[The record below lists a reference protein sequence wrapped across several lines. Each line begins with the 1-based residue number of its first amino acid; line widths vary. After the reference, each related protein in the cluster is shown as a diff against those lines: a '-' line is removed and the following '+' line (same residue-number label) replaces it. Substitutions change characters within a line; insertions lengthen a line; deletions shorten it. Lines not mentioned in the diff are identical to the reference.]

1 MTCCA
6 AAQDVAFLLLS
17 AISFTRLLL
26 GRVVLIGSFH
36 KPKTGIKT
44 GGRCGER
51 KAMTR
56 KFAHFACGLL
66 ACSALTTP
74 AFAQDDDVDT
84 QPTVRDDSVIIVTA
98 TRRAQ
103 DVQDIPL
110 AVTAISPQQLE
121 AQRVVNIQQ
130 IAALAPSFTASQAQ
144 LASGSVVLRV
154 RGIGTTSNNI
164 GFESAVGIFI
174 DGAYQARPGV
184 ALSEFVDV
192 ERVEVLR
199 GPQGTLFGRNT
210 SAGALNVTNARPDVT
225 EFSGFVN
232 AEYGNFDEK
241 SLQGAIN
248 VPIVKDTV
256 AIRLTGAYRERD
268 GFLDVVDRTGA
279 KIGETNDVD
288 QWLVRGQIGW
298 DTESG
303 LRGRLIADYSKSTSS
318 CCGAIELYQSPLV
331 TAGAFAAVGLG
342 ANGGNGQPVVATT
355 RNDQAT
361 FEQAMDNRVVSA
373 NFAPNA
379 DIENYGVTGELEF
392 PLSDNAD
399 LIFIGSYRKYESFE
413 QYDSDFTALDIFD
426 VDALNLEIEN
436 WTAELRLQG
445 EGLEGK
451 LNYMIGGFYSDE
463 TIDQSINFSLGA
475 DYDRNFGA
483 FLGALA
489 GPTPFQTFTG
499 VNPAGTSSTNRFQQ
513 DAKSYAVFTHNSL
526 EIIDGLELTVGARY
540 SWEEKSGGFSQ
551 TAVNN
556 QICPATIGALG
567 TIAGVNAALVP
578 AFVGVGCFGFT
589 APVNLPQ
596 AAALP
601 LPRTFQSDF
610 DDEELIY
617 TVKLGYEFSP
627 FVNSYASFTHGYK
640 AGGINLDTTA
650 AVLGADPTFL
660 SEEVDAYEIGVKART
675 ADGAVTLN
683 VAAFYEEFSNF
694 QVLEFTG
701 TAFAT
706 FNVPLAETRGVEIES
721 VIRPSNNLSFNL
733 AATFLEASYPD
744 DCAGTQTSVQVVAL
758 CGNTLT
764 NAPKIV
770 ALAGALWEQP
780 ISNSLELF
788 LSGQVRIEGDQ
799 RTSTQAIIIPTV
811 APGSTQAQVQAA
823 VDASDPIIADIQD
836 GKAFVNLRAGLRFG
850 PEQNFAI
857 EGWVNNLTDEVVR
870 GVTFN
875 TTLRSTGANNSR
887 SAFVLPPRQY
897 GVTLR
902 AKF

>member
-1 MTCCA
+1 
-6 AAQDVAFLLLS
+6 
-17 AISFTRLLL
+17 
-26 GRVVLIGSFH
+26 
-36 KPKTGIKT
+36 
-44 GGRCGER
+44 
-51 KAMTR
+51 MTR
-56 KFAHFACGLL
+56 KFAHFACGLM

-74 AFAQDDDVDT
+74 AFAQDEEP
-84 QPTVRDDSVIIVTA
+84 QAQSSRDDNVIIVTA

-103 DVQDIPL
+103 DVQDIAL

-210 SAGALNVTNARPDVT
+210 SAGALNVTNVRPDVT

-256 AIRLTGAYRERD
+256 ALRLTGAYRERD

-303 LRGRLIADYSKSTSS
+303 LRGRIIADYSKSTSS
-318 CCGAIELYQSPLV
+318 CCGAIELYQTPLV
-331 TAGAFAAVGLG
+331 TNGIYGRVGLG
-342 ANGGNGQPVVATT
+342 ANGGNGQPSVSTT
-355 RNDQAT
+355 PRDQGA
-361 FEQAMDNRVVSA
+361 FERAMDNRTVSA
-373 NFAPNA
+373 NFAPIA
-379 DIENYGVTGELEF
+379 DIDNYGVTGELEF
-392 PLSDNAD
+392 PISENAD
-399 LIFIGSYRKYESFE
+399 LIFIGSYRKYQSFE
-413 QYDSDFTALDIFD
+413 NYDSDFSGLDIFN
-426 VDALNLEIEN
+426 VPALDLEIDN

-445 EGLEGK
+445 EAVEGK

-463 TIDQSINFSLGA
+463 QIDQSVTFSLGQDFEENVGA
-475 DYDRNFGA
+475 LLGGNFGA
-483 FLGALA
+483 NPLQLLA
-489 GPTPFQTFTG
+489 SRTAGVTP
-499 VNPAGTSSTNRFQQ
+499 VDPAGTRTTNRFQQ
-513 DAKSYAVFTHNSL
+513 DAKSYAVFTHNSF
-526 EIIDGLELTVGARY
+526 EIVDGLELTLGARY
-540 SWEEKSGGFSQ
+540 SWEEKSGGFTQ
-551 TAVNN
+551 TATNN
-556 QICPATIGALG
+556 RVCPTTLASLG
-567 TIAGVNAALVP
+567 SVPGLFPPGTPPAVIQGTGNAFFGL
-578 AFVGVGCFGFT
+578 GCFGFT
-589 APVNLPQ
+589 APADLP
-596 AAALP
+596 ASAVLP
-601 LPRTFQSDF
+601 LVRTFQSDF

-617 TVKLGYEFSP
+617 TVKLGYAFSP

-650 AVLGADPTFL
+650 AVAGADPTFL
-660 SEEVDAYEIGVKART
+660 SEEVDAWELGVKAQT
-675 ADGAVTLN
+675 PNGALTFN
-683 VAAFYEEFSNF
+683 VAAFYEEFTNF

-706 FNVPLAETRGVEIES
+706 FNVPIAETRGIEIES
-721 VIRPSNNLSFNL
+721 VLRPTDGLTLNL
-733 AATFLEASYPD
+733 AATFLEADYPE
-744 DCAGTQTSVQVVAL
+744 DCAGNQTSVQVLAL

-764 NAPKIV
+764 NAPQVV
-770 ALAGALWEQP
+770 ALAGAMWEKP
-780 ISNSLELF
+780 INDSMELF
-788 LSGQVRIEGDQ
+788 LSGQVRLEGDQ
-799 RTSTQAIIIPTV
+799 RTSTQAIILPGAAEIAANGGLQQAIDN
-811 APGSTQAQVQAA
+811 AP
-823 VDASDPIIADIQD
+823 PIIADIQD

-850 PEQNFAI
+850 DGAYAI

-875 TTLRSTGANNSR
+875 TTLRGSGAANSR
-887 SAFVLPPRQY
+887 SAFTLPPRQY

-902 AKF
+902 ARF

>member
-1 MTCCA
+1 M
-6 AAQDVAFLLLS
+6 
-17 AISFTRLLL
+17 
-26 GRVVLIGSFH
+26 
-36 KPKTGIKT
+36 
-44 GGRCGER
+44 
-51 KAMTR
+51 MR
-56 KFAHFACGLL
+56 KFAKLACGLM

-74 AFAQDDDVDT
+74 AFAQDEETDA
-84 QPTVRDDSVIIVTA
+84 QPSARSDNVIIVTA

-110 AVTAISPQQLE
+110 AVTAIAPQQLE

-210 SAGALNVTNARPDVT
+210 SAGALNITNVRPDVT
-225 EFSGFVN
+225 EFGGFVN
-232 AEYGNFDEK
+232 AEYGNFDEI

-248 VPIVKDTV
+248 VPIVKDTLAV
-256 AIRLTGAYRERD
+256 RLTGAYRERD
-268 GFLDVVDRTGA
+268 GFLTVVDRTGRE
-279 KIGETNDVD
+279 IGDTNDVD

-303 LRGRLIADYSKSTSS
+303 LRGRIIADYSKSKSS

-331 TAGAFAAVGLG
+331 TAGAYAAVGLG
-342 ANGGNGQPVVATT
+342 ANGGNGQPSVATT
-355 RNDQAT
+355 PKDQRG
-361 FEQAMDNRVVSA
+361 FERAMDNRIVSA
-373 NFAPNA
+373 NFAPVA
-379 DIENYGVTGELEF
+379 DIDNYGVTGELEF
-392 PLSDNAD
+392 PISDNAD

-413 QYDSDFTALDIFD
+413 AYDSDFTALDIFN
-426 VDALNLEIEN
+426 VDGLNLEIDN

-445 EGLEGK
+445 EAMGGR

-463 TIDQSINFSLGA
+463 QIDQSVDFALGSDYGENVGALLFVPTGGALGA
-475 DYDRNFGA
+475 NP
-483 FLGALA
+483 LTL
-489 GPTPFQTFTG
+489 FTG
-499 VNPAGTSSTNRFQQ
+499 RDPAGSTNTNRFQQ
-513 DAKSYAVFTHNSL
+513 DAKSYAVFTHNSF
-526 EIIDGLELTVGARY
+526 EITDGLELTLGARY
-540 SWEEKSGGFSQ
+540 SWEEKSGGFTQ

-556 QICPATIGALG
+556 QICPAVLG
-567 TIAGVNAALVP
+567 SIQAGFVPAALVAP
-578 AFVGVGCFGFT
+578 FTQLGCFGF
-589 APVNLPQ
+589 ASPADLPQ
-596 AAALP
+596 ATAPGGGANAVFRAL
-601 LPRTFQSDF
+601 LPRTFQSEF
-610 DDEELIY
+610 EDEELIY

-627 FVNSYASFTHGYK
+627 FVSSYASFTHGYK

-650 AVLGADPTFL
+650 GVNGADPTFL
-660 SEEVDAYEIGVKART
+660 SEEVDAYELGVKAQT
-675 ADGAVTLN
+675 PNGAVTVN
-683 VAAFYEEFSNF
+683 VAAFYEEFTNF

-701 TAFAT
+701 TAFQT
-706 FNVPLAETRGVEIES
+706 FNVPIAETRGVEIES
-721 VIRPSNNLSFNL
+721 LIRPSDELTFNL

-744 DCAGTQTSVQVVAL
+744 DCAGTQTAPQVVSL
-758 CGNTLT
+758 CGYDLT
-764 NAPKIV
+764 NAPQVV
-770 ALAGALWEQP
+770 ALAGALWEKP
-780 ISNSLELF
+780 LSDTTEFF
-788 LSGQVRIEGDQ
+788 LAGQVRMEGDQ
-799 RTSTQAIIIPTV
+799 RTSTQAIVPPTV
-811 APGSTQAQVQAA
+811 PAGSTQAQVQAA
-823 VDASDPIIADIQD
+823 AAAQPLIVADVQD
-836 GKAFVNLRAGLRFG
+836 GKAFVNLRAGLRFADG
-850 PEQNFAI
+850 RYAI

-875 TTLRSTGANNSR
+875 TTLRGSGAANSR
-887 SAFVLPPRQY
+887 SAFTLPPRQY

>member
-1 MTCCA
+1 
-6 AAQDVAFLLLS
+6 
-17 AISFTRLLL
+17 
-26 GRVVLIGSFH
+26 
-36 KPKTGIKT
+36 
-44 GGRCGER
+44 
-51 KAMTR
+51 MTR
-56 KFAHFACGLL
+56 KFATFACGLM

-74 AFAQDDDVDT
+74 AFAQDTEDGPVAKDDN
-84 QPTVRDDSVIIVTA
+84 VIIVTA

-110 AVTAISPQQLE
+110 AVTAIAPQQLE

-210 SAGALNVTNARPDVT
+210 SAGALNITNVRPDVT

-232 AEYGNFDEK
+232 AEYGNFNEK
-241 SLQGAIN
+241 SLQGAVN
-248 VPIVKDTV
+248 VPIVEDTV
-256 AIRLTGAYRERD
+256 ALRLTGAFRERD

-279 KIGETNDVD
+279 KIGETNSVD

-303 LRGRLIADYSKSTSS
+303 LRGRIIADYSKSKSS
-318 CCGAIELYQSPLV
+318 CCGAIELYQTPLV
-331 TAGAFAAVGLG
+331 TGGAFAAVGLG

-355 RNDQAT
+355 RDDQGA
-361 FEQAMDNRVVSA
+361 FERAMDNRIVSA
-373 NFAPNA
+373 NFAPIA
-379 DIENYGVTGELEF
+379 DIDNYGVTGELEF
-392 PLSDNAD
+392 PVSDNAD
-399 LIFIGSYRKYESFE
+399 LIFIGSYRKYQSFE
-413 QYDSDFTALDIFD
+413 NYDSDFTALDIFN
-426 VDALNLEIEN
+426 VPGLNLEIDN

-445 EGLEGK
+445 EGMEGA

-463 TIDQSINFSLGA
+463 TIDQSVSFQLGA
-475 DYDRNFGA
+475 DYGENV
-483 FLGALA
+483 GALLFPA
-489 GPTPFQTFTG
+489 TMGALGPNPLTVFTG
-499 VNPAGTSSTNRFQQ
+499 IDPANTRNTNRFQQ
-513 DAKSYAVFTHNSL
+513 DAKSYAIFTHNSL
-526 EIIDGLELTVGARY
+526 EIADGLELTVGARY
-540 SWEEKSGGFSQ
+540 SWEDKSGGFTQ
-551 TAVNN
+551 TSVNN
-556 QICPATIGALG
+556 TICPATLNAIGAG
-567 TIAGVNAALVP
+567 TGPAVVPAALRP
-578 AFVGVGCFGFT
+578 TFVALGCFGFT
-589 APVNLPQ
+589 APANLPQ

-601 LPRTFQSDF
+601 LVRTFQSDF
-610 DDEELIY
+610 QDEELIY

-627 FVNSYASFTHGYK
+627 YVTSYASFTHGYK

-650 AVLGADPTFL
+650 AVGGADPTFL
-660 SEEVDAYEIGVKART
+660 SEEVDAYELGLKAQT
-675 ADGAVTLN
+675 PGGALTMN
-683 VAAFYEEFSNF
+683 IAAFYEEFTNF

-706 FNVPLAETRGVEIES
+706 FNVPIAETRGVEIES
-721 VIRPSNNLSFNL
+721 VIRPADGLTLNL
-733 AATFLEASYPD
+733 AATFLEASYPE

-758 CGNTLT
+758 CGNDLT
-764 NAPKIV
+764 NAPQVV
-770 ALAGALWEQP
+770 ALAGAMWEKP
-780 ISNSLELF
+780 INDSMEFF
-788 LSGQVRIEGDQ
+788 LAGQVRLEGDQ
-799 RTSTQAIIIPTV
+799 RTSTQAKILPTV
-811 APGSTQAQVQAA
+811 AAGSTQAQVQTA
-823 VDASDPIIADIQD
+823 VDAAPPIIADIQD
-836 GKAFVNLRAGLRFG
+836 GKAFVNLRAGLRFAEG
-850 PEQNFAI
+850 KYAI

-875 TTLRSTGANNSR
+875 TTLRGSGAANSR
-887 SAFVLPPRQY
+887 SAFTLPPRQY

>member
-1 MTCCA
+1 
-6 AAQDVAFLLLS
+6 
-17 AISFTRLLL
+17 
-26 GRVVLIGSFH
+26 
-36 KPKTGIKT
+36 
-44 GGRCGER
+44 
-51 KAMTR
+51 MTR
-56 KFAHFACGLL
+56 KFATFACGLM

-74 AFAQDDDVDT
+74 AFAQDTEEGAAASDDN
-84 QPTVRDDSVIIVTA
+84 VIIVTA

-110 AVTAISPQQLE
+110 AVTAIAPQQLE

-154 RGIGTTSNNI
+154 RGVGTTSNNI

-210 SAGALNVTNARPDVT
+210 SAGALNITNVRPDVT

-256 AIRLTGAYRERD
+256 ALRLTGAYRERD
-268 GFLDVVDRTGA
+268 GFLTVVDRTGREV
-279 KIGETNDVD
+279 GDTNNVD

-303 LRGRLIADYSKSTSS
+303 LRGRIIADYSKSKSS
-318 CCGAIELYQSPLV
+318 CCGAIELFQTPLV
-331 TAGAFAAVGLG
+331 GAGAFAAVGLG
-342 ANGGNGQPVVATT
+342 ANGGNGQPFTATS
-355 RNDQAT
+355 RNDQAG
-361 FEQAMDNRVVSA
+361 FERAMDNRIVSA
-373 NFAPNA
+373 NFAPIA
-379 DIENYGVTGELEF
+379 DIDNYGVTGELEF
-392 PLSDNAD
+392 PISDSAD
-399 LIFIGSYRKYESFE
+399 LIFIGSYRKYKSFE
-413 QYDSDFTALDIFD
+413 RYDSDFTGLDIFN
-426 VDALNLEIEN
+426 VEALNLEIDN

-445 EGLEGK
+445 ETLEGK

-463 TIDQSINFSLGA
+463 TIDQTQQFALGA
-475 DYDRNFGA
+475 DFDRNFGA
-483 FLGALA
+483 FLGAAA
-489 GPTPFQTFTG
+489 GPLPLQTFVG
-499 VNPAGTSSTNRFQQ
+499 VNPTGTRTTNRFQQ
-513 DAKSYAVFTHNSL
+513 DAKSYAVFTHNSF
-526 EIIDGLELTVGARY
+526 EITDGLELTLGARY
-540 SWEEKSGGFSQ
+540 SWEDKSGGFTQ
-551 TAVNN
+551 VATNN
-556 QICPATIGALG
+556 TVCGATLPRLGAIGQ
-567 TIAGVNAALVP
+567 VNAALVP
-578 AFVGVGCFGFT
+578 AFIGIGCFGFV

-610 DDEELIY
+610 NDEELIY
-617 TVKLGYEFSP
+617 TVKLGYEISP
-627 FVNSYASFTHGYK
+627 FVSTYASFTHGYK

-650 AVLGADPTFL
+650 AVGGADPSFL
-660 SEEVDAYEIGVKART
+660 SEEVDAYEVGLKAQTPDRS
-675 ADGAVTLN
+675 VTLN
-683 VAAFYEEFSNF
+683 VAAFLEQFSNF

-706 FNVPLAETRGVEIES
+706 FNVPKANTRGLEIEAL
-721 VIRPSNNLSFNL
+721 VRPADGLTFNL
-733 AATFLEASYPD
+733 ATTILEASYPD
-744 DCAGTQTSVQVVAL
+744 DCAGTQTSPQVVSL
-758 CGNTLT
+758 CGNDLT
-764 NAPKIV
+764 NAPRMI
-770 ALAGALWEQP
+770 ALAGAMWEKP
-780 ISNSLELF
+780 ISDDVEFF
-788 LSGQVRIEGDQ
+788 LAGQVRVEDDQ
-799 RTSTQAIIIPTV
+799 RTSTQAIVPPS
-811 APGSTQAQVQAA
+811 AAQIASLGVDAA
-823 VDASDPIIADIQD
+823 VAAQPKIVADIQD
-836 GKAFVNLRAGLRFG
+836 GKAFVNLRAGLRFAEG
-850 PEQNFAI
+850 KYAI

-887 SAFVLPPRQY
+887 SAFTLPPRQY

>member
-1 MTCCA
+1 M
-6 AAQDVAFLLLS
+6 
-17 AISFTRLLL
+17 
-26 GRVVLIGSFH
+26 
-36 KPKTGIKT
+36 
-44 GGRCGER
+44 
-51 KAMTR
+51 
-56 KFAHFACGLL
+56 

-74 AFAQDDDVDT
+74 AFAQD
-84 QPTVRDDSVIIVTA
+84 QDSGEQATRNTDNVIIVTA

-210 SAGALNVTNARPDVT
+210 SAGALNITNVRPDVT

-256 AIRLTGAYRERD
+256 ALRLTGAYRERD
-268 GFLDVVDRTGA
+268 GFLDVVNRAGT
-279 KIGETNDVD
+279 KVGETNDVD

-303 LRGRLIADYSKSTSS
+303 LRGRIIADYSKSKSS

-331 TAGAFAAVGLG
+331 TGGAYAAVGLG
-342 ANGGNGQPVVATT
+342 ANGGNGQPSVSPNA
-355 RNDQAT
+355 RDQGA
-361 FEQAMDNRVVSA
+361 FEQALDNRTVSA
-373 NFAPNA
+373 NFAPIA
-379 DIENYGVTGELEF
+379 DIDNYGVTGELEF
-392 PLSDNAD
+392 PISENAD
-399 LIFIGSYRKYESFE
+399 LIFIGSYRKYQSFE
-413 QYDSDFTALDIFD
+413 NYDSDFTGLDIFNVPGLD
-426 VDALNLEIEN
+426 LEIDN

-445 EGLEGK
+445 EAAEGK
-451 LNYMIGGFYSDE
+451 LNYMVGGFYSDE
-463 TIDQSINFSLGA
+463 TIDQSITFTLGQDFGENVGALLFVPTQGQLGA
-475 DYDRNFGA
+475 NPLTA
-483 FLGALA
+483 
-489 GPTPFQTFTG
+489 FTG
-499 VNPAGTSSTNRFQQ
+499 VDPAGTRTTNRFQQ
-513 DAKSYAVFTHNSL
+513 DAKSYAVFTHNSF
-526 EIIDGLELTVGARY
+526 EITDGLELTVGARY
-540 SWEEKSGGFSQ
+540 SWEEKSGGFTQ
-551 TAVNN
+551 TATNN
-556 QICPATIGALG
+556 RICPATLGALG
-567 TIAGVNAALVP
+567 IIPAALRP
-578 AFVGVGCFGFT
+578 SFIGLGCFGFT
-589 APVNLPQ
+589 APADLPQ

-601 LPRTFQSDF
+601 LVRTFQSDF

-627 FVNSYASFTHGYK
+627 FVSSYASFTHGYK

-650 AVLGADPTFL
+650 AVAGADPTFL
-660 SEEVDAYEIGVKART
+660 SEEVDAYEIGVKGQT
-675 ADGAVTLN
+675 PNGALTVN

-706 FNVPLAETRGVEIES
+706 FNVPLAETKGIEVES
-721 VIRPSNNLSFNL
+721 VIRPTDELTFNL
-733 AATFLEASYPD
+733 AATFLEATYPD
-744 DCAGTQTSVQVVAL
+744 DCAGTQTSVQVLAL

-764 NAPKIV
+764 NAPQVV
-770 ALAGALWEQP
+770 ALAGAMWEKP
-780 ISNSLELF
+780 INDSVELF
-788 LSGQVRIEGDQ
+788 LSGQVRLEGDQ
-799 RTSTQAIIIPTV
+799 RTSTQAIILPGAAEV
-811 APGSTQAQVQAA
+811 AANGGLQQAIDNAP
-823 VDASDPIIADIQD
+823 PIIADIQD

-850 PEQNFAI
+850 DGAYAI

-875 TTLRSTGANNSR
+875 TTLRGSGAANSR
-887 SAFVLPPRQY
+887 SAFTLPPRQY

-902 AKF
+902 ARF

>member
-1 MTCCA
+1 
-6 AAQDVAFLLLS
+6 
-17 AISFTRLLL
+17 
-26 GRVVLIGSFH
+26 
-36 KPKTGIKT
+36 
-44 GGRCGER
+44 
-51 KAMTR
+51 MTR

-74 AFAQDDDVDT
+74 AFAQDNEAEDQAT
-84 QPTVRDDSVIIVTA
+84 ARDDNVIIVTA

-110 AVTAISPQQLE
+110 AVTAIAPQQLE

-154 RGIGTTSNNI
+154 RGVGTTSNNI

-210 SAGALNVTNARPDVT
+210 SAGALNVTNMRPDVT

-232 AEYGNFDEK
+232 MEYGNFDEK
-241 SLQGAIN
+241 SLQGAVN

-256 AIRLTGAYRERD
+256 AVRLTGAYRQRD
-268 GFLDVVDRTGA
+268 GFLDVVNRTGA

-303 LRGRLIADYSKSTSS
+303 LRGRIIADYSKSKSS

-331 TAGAFAAVGLG
+331 TGGAYAAVGLG
-342 ANGGNGQPVVATT
+342 ANGGNGQPLVATT
-355 RNDQAT
+355 RDDQGA
-361 FEQAMDNRVVSA
+361 FERAMDNRTVSA
-373 NFAPNA
+373 NFAPIA
-379 DIENYGVTGELEF
+379 DIDNYGVTGELEF
-392 PLSDNAD
+392 PVSENAD
-399 LIFIGSYRKYESFE
+399 LIFIGSYRKYQSFE
-413 QYDSDFTALDIFD
+413 NYDSDFTALDIFN
-426 VDALNLEIEN
+426 VPALNLEIDN

-463 TIDQSINFSLGA
+463 TIDQSVGFQLGA
-475 DYDRNFGA
+475 DYGENVGA
-483 FLGALA
+483 LLFPATGGALGANPL
-489 GPTPFQTFTG
+489 TLFTG
-499 VNPAGTSSTNRFQQ
+499 RDPAGTSNTNRFQQ

-526 EIIDGLELTVGARY
+526 EIADGLELTVGARY
-540 SWEEKSGGFSQ
+540 SWEEKSGGFTQ
-551 TAVNN
+551 TAINN
-556 QICPATIGALG
+556 QICPATLNAIGASG
-567 TIAGVNAALVP
+567 NPAVVPAALRP
-578 AFVGVGCFGFT
+578 TFVALGCFGFT
-589 APVNLPQ
+589 APANLPQ

-601 LPRTFQSDF
+601 LVRTFQSDF
-610 DDEELIY
+610 EDEELIY
-617 TVKLGYEFSP
+617 TIKLGYEFSP
-627 FVNSYASFTHGYK
+627 YVNSYASFTHGYK

-650 AVLGADPTFL
+650 AVGGADPTFL
-660 SEEVDAYEIGVKART
+660 SEEVDAWELGVKART
-675 ADGAVTLN
+675 PDGALTFN
-683 VAAFYEEFSNF
+683 VAAFYEEFTNF

-706 FNVPLAETRGVEIES
+706 FNVPIAETRGVEIES
-721 VIRPSNNLSFNL
+721 VVRPNDELTFNL

-758 CGNTLT
+758 CGNDLT
-764 NAPKIV
+764 NAPQVV
-770 ALAGALWEQP
+770 ALAGAMWEKP
-780 ISNSLELF
+780 ISDSMELF
-788 LSGQVRIEGDQ
+788 FAGQVRMEADQ
-799 RTSTQAIIIPTV
+799 RTSTQAVILPTV
-811 APGSTQAQVQAA
+811 AAGSTQAQVQAA
-823 VDASDPIIADIQD
+823 VDGAAPIIADIQD

-850 PEQNFAI
+850 DGAYAI

-875 TTLRSTGANNSR
+875 TTLRGSGAANSR
-887 SAFVLPPRQY
+887 SAFTLPPRQY